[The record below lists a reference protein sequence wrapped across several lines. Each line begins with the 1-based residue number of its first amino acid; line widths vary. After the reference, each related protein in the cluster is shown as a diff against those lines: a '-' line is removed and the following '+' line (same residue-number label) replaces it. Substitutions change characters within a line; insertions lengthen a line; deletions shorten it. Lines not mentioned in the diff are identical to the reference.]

1 LTAPTTG
8 SLPKNAFEQLAV
20 PATVFC
26 SQELPAPYR
35 TTRVSPTL
43 KASFSLATKVQS
55 LLLGDVAAAG
65 AAAGVGADATAASAA
80 SASLAPPL
88 PPPQPAKRTATEQ
101 KSKCTGFN

>member
-1 LTAPTTG
+1 LNAPTTG

-35 TTRVSPTL
+35 TTRVPPTL
-43 KASFSLATKVQS
+43 KASFSLATKIQS
-55 LLLGDVAAAG
+55 LPLGDVAAG
-65 AAAGVGADATAASAA
+65 AAADVGADATAASVA